1 MLSGTQVYRLNGLG
15 EDPFEGWVMCACLL
29 FCVSVYACSGPV
41 HAWSSVAVESQ
52 NDLFRELWK
61 HSWHSTRLQHTSR
74 KEYWD
79 QGLDHELKAVG
90 VTELVK
96 GNPWK
101 F

>member
-1 MLSGTQVYRLNGLG
+1 M
-15 EDPFEGWVMCACLL
+15 
-29 FCVSVYACSGPV
+29 
-41 HAWSSVAVESQ
+41 
-52 NDLFRELWK
+52 
-61 HSWHSTRLQHTSR
+61 RLQHTSR
-74 KEYWD
+74 KEFWD